1 MILHE
6 AWLCHETFSRIL
18 QILAINKAKLPGNC
32 RCLVSSRIPDMRRM
46 VVPKL
51 RLAVGVPP
59 TWGFV
64 QVLFNPDIHSSRG
77 PQWFFCFAGNRYMS
91 LRSIFFQGFLVC
103 LLNARVSGL
112 QFIWVSF
119 FFLVK
124 KLLQGCAVSF
134 VNRRLGVHLLG
145 KGSCQCLNAFF
156 VSEILS
162 WILTLDAS
170 PQCCNFF
177 ENEFLPHNCSA
188 KQPLV
193 ARLISRLKSWIRYT
207 LPASSSICTQWSE
220 PSKRT
225 VFEIWYI
232 YIYYIYR
239 KWWKRKYIPR
249 DKGFIVIAL
258 VNDF

>member
-1 MILHE
+1 MKHDCATKHFQEFCRLYNDWFLE
-6 AWLCHETFSRIL
+6 WRI
-18 QILAINKAKLPGNC
+18 ILAINKAKLPGNC
-32 RCLVSSRIPDMRRM
+32 RCLLSSRIPDMPRM

-51 RLAVGVPP
+51 RLAGGVPP

-77 PQWFFCFAGNRYMS
+77 PQCFFCFAGNRYMS
-91 LRSIFFQGFLVC
+91 RDPFFSRFFGVCSKRTGF
-103 LLNARVSGL
+103 GL
-112 QFIWVSF
+112 QFILVSF

-134 VNRRLGVHLLG
+134 VNRRLAVHLLG

-232 YIYYIYR
+232 YIYYIYIGSGE
-239 KWWKRKYIPR
+239 KENIFPEI
-249 DKGFIVIAL
+249 KGL
-258 VNDF
+258 